1 MATKILLS
9 KDLVEFD
16 AIKFVARRYGTTP
29 EKVLVHYLV
38 QSGIMK
44 TDGEFNGEDYE
55 LAPNELA
62 LLSDLG
68 VQPSKV
74 EIE

>member
-9 KDLVEFD
+9 KALVEVE

-29 EKVLVHYLV
+29 EKILVHYLM

-44 TDGEFNGEDYE
+44 IDSEFNREDYE

>member
-9 KDLVEFD
+9 KDLVEVE
-16 AIKFVARRYGTTP
+16 AIKFVARRHGTTP

-44 TDGEFNGEDYE
+44 ADGEFNGEDYE

-74 EIE
+74 EIK